1 MAESTKKAPPA
12 PELFKIC
19 SLVRDVSTRIHRAKS
34 PTRHRFNL
42 LLGGGLVRVTRKRP
56 ATVTKSMVLRMQ
68 PELLDKEARGMLML
82 TNMIGQR
89 VSIETLAV
97 VGSLPPEAPLPT
109 PPLDSAATDHAYPVG
124 EPKPMFLGGLT
135 SDQEVEVPEVIKPDL
150 PEGEDDEELADGE
163 EEESMEPETVPGDP
177 NQPEEPA
184 LLKRKRGRRR

>member
-42 LLGGGLVRVTRKRP
+42 LLGGGLIRVTRKRP
-56 ATVTKSMVLRMQ
+56 ATVTKSMVLRLQ

-97 VGSLPPEAPLPT
+97 VGALPPEAPLPN

-135 SDQEVEVPEVIKPDL
+135 SDQEVDVPEVVRPDL
-150 PEGEDDEELADGE
+150 PEGEDEEELAEGE
-163 EEESMEPETVPGDP
+163 EESAEPETVPGDP
-177 NQPEEPA
+177 DQPEEPA